1 MMGAHH
7 PFKEK
12 MSTQICMS
20 PNLEMP
26 AGLPSTTIKVQ
37 GQVVSYAADIKVS
50 QTPS

>member
-1 MMGAHH
+1 
-7 PFKEK
+7 
-12 MSTQICMS
+12 MS

-26 AGLPSTTIKVQ
+26 AGLPSKTLKVL

>member
-1 MMGAHH
+1 MLGVHH

-26 AGLPSTTIKVQ
+26 AGLPSTTLKVL

-50 QTPS
+50 KTPS